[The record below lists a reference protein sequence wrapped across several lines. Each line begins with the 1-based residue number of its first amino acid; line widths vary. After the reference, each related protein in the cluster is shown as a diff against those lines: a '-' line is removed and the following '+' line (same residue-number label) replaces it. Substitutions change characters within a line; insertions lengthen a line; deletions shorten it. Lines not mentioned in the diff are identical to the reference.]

1 MTASRVASSSLLNSL
16 HVMVSALGGAGTT
29 GTSVFLVGNPGI
41 GMSGMGMPG
50 SPGTVVVGVR
60 VVDVIGGP
68 GCVVIATVPGVVR
81 SQPAVRPATISA
93 APATQTCV
101 LIS

>member
-1 MTASRVASSSLLNSL
+1 
-16 HVMVSALGGAGTT
+16 LGGAGTT
-29 GTSVFLVGNPGI
+29 GTSVLLGNPGI
-41 GMSGMGMPG
+41 GISGMGMPG
-50 SPGTVVVGVR
+50 NPGTVVVGVL
-60 VVDVIGGP
+60 VVAVIGGP

-81 SQPAVRPATISA
+81 SQPAVRPARINA